1 MHEIT
6 LAQNASYAKWSAME
20 EAEATPGTA
29 TLSTMEEAE
38 ATPGRATLSTKEEA
52 KDTLTIACFIFSGSL
67 LPGGCGR
74 IAGE

>member
-29 TLSTMEEAE
+29 TTLSTMEEAE
-38 ATPGRATLSTKEEA
+38 ATPGRIKAN
-52 KDTLTIACFIFSGSL
+52 LT
-67 LPGGCGR
+67 
-74 IAGE
+74 AG